1 MATRIRE
8 KTKQRQENKDKR
20 PYAVAKHIRIS
31 PYKVRAVLDVIRG
44 KGYNEAVALL
54 KSINKS
60 SSLPVLKVLNSAAAN
75 AENNLGMNKDEL
87 YVAECFADQGTT
99 IKRYMPRA
107 RGRIGAILKRT
118 SHITVILD
126 DAANK

>member
-8 KTKQRQENKDKR
+8 KTKQRQEDKDKR

-126 DAANK
+126 DTANK